1 MRKLDSNSDPV
12 QNPARIPVRIP
23 LKERQRQLREDTILD
38 AARRLMATE
47 GYDAMTMD
55 DVAEQVGIAKATL
68 YQHVKSKDDLA
79 LAVVIRAARQ
89 GRDYVRSV
97 DPALPAIARLQQVLT
112 WVIRE
117 RFGEQGIDFRAAEAS
132 VIPLVKRS
140 TAYQEVEKEFVGGI
154 AQLIDAAKAQGSIA
168 PGLSTLILA
177 RALLSFIQDGAYQE
191 MLRGGECT
199 IEDLTNTF
207 LAMITHRGL

>member
-1 MRKLDSNSDPV
+1 M
-12 QNPARIPVRIP
+12 
-23 LKERQRQLREDTILD
+23 
-38 AARRLMATE
+38 
-47 GYDAMTMD
+47 
-55 DVAEQVGIAKATL
+55 
-68 YQHVKSKDDLA
+68 
-79 LAVVIRAARQ
+79 
-89 GRDYVRSV
+89 RSV

-140 TAYQEVEKEFVGGI
+140 AAYQEVEKEFVGGI
-154 AQLIDAAKAQGSIA
+154 AQLIDAAKMQGSIA

-177 RALLSFIQDGAYQE
+177 RALLSFIQDGAYQD

-207 LAMITHRGL
+207 LAMINTSGLISGMWQVWYASHSHQSTSRTDSRTDDLLENACQPYTHSIGAYG